1 MAKTRLGIPFITVS
15 DSVNGIFVSGGT
27 MFPGTSAMGST
38 WNPDLYARV
47 VAAVRDENLAMGVK
61 WVLSPEVDLARDPR
75 NGRNGEM

>member
-1 MAKTRLGIPFITVS
+1 MLAARSLGPMNRASI
-15 DSVNGIFVSGGT
+15 
-27 MFPGTSAMGST
+27 PGTAAMGST

-47 VAAVRDENLAMGVK
+47 VAAIRDENLAMGVK